1 MRWFG
6 IVSRWEGYALSR
18 WLVRWI
24 LNVIVI
30 IITAKIIPGFD
41 VTVLAA
47 IVGSILLGLINATIR
62 PVILLVTLPLNI
74 LTLGLFTLVVNGLM
88 LWLVSSI
95 IKGFTVEG
103 FGAAF
108 LAALF
113 ITIISSVI
121 SFLVKD

>member
-1 MRWFG
+1 M
-6 IVSRWEGYALSR
+6 SH

-30 IITAKIIPGFD
+30 IFTAYLIEGFD
-41 VTVLAA
+41 VTLLGA
-47 IVGSILLGLINATIR
+47 IVGSILLGLVNATIR
-62 PVILLVTLPLNI
+62 PVILLVTLPLTI

-88 LWLVSSI
+88 LWLVSSV

-108 LAALF
+108 LAALL
-113 ITIISSVI
+113 ITVISSVI
-121 SFLVKD
+121 SFFVKD